1 MEAVME
7 SYNLNLP
14 KATRQMVVNLQS
26 TLQPACGRKIQQGFL
41 CKQEWMDKGLDTEAV
56 FGLTMVVEI
65 QLEERLP
72 QVTQPNTRTFTLSTF
87 PFQVALVI
95 FRLEASTFK
104 HKIRKQSKIIR
115 ITLYEKSNNETSN

>member
-26 TLQPACGRKIQQGFL
+26 TLQPACRRKIQQGFL

-56 FGLTMVVEI
+56 FGLIMVVEI

-72 QVTQPNTRTFTLSTF
+72 QVTQPNTRTFTLNTVMISM
-87 PFQVALVI
+87 L
-95 FRLEASTFK
+95 
-104 HKIRKQSKIIR
+104 
-115 ITLYEKSNNETSN
+115 